1 MVTMVGT
8 ESDFTTLLGDL
19 ASLDHDA
26 IAAYDQA
33 IARLEDAG
41 VRRALQGFREDHE
54 RHARELA
61 DLITRLGGTPPAGGG
76 AKSLLTQG
84 KVVLGGLL
92 GDKAILLATKTN
104 EDDTNTAYER
114 AVNHGARPA
123 LAEDVLRRGLAD
135 ERRHRAWI
143 EATLARL

>member
-1 MVTMVGT
+1 MVGT
-8 ESDFTTLLGDL
+8 ESDYTTMLSDL

-26 IAAYDQA
+26 IAAYDAA
-33 IARLEDAG
+33 IARVEDSG
-41 VRRALQGFREDHE
+41 IKEALRGFRDDHE

-61 DLITRLGGTPPAGGG
+61 GLITRLGGTPPEGAG

-92 GDKAILLATKTN
+92 GDKAILLAMKTN

-114 AVNHGARPA
+114 ALNHDARPA
-123 LAEDVLRRGLAD
+123 ATEDVLRRGLAD

-143 EATLARL
+143 ESTLARL